1 MEDDINKAIATLEK
15 AVQFYINNNDDA
27 LECSSLYGSFT
38 MVKLATLRKKSIAP
52 AYNKGAYQYIT
63 LNDTKTIG
71 R

>member
-38 MVKLATLRKKSIAP
+38 MVKLALVQFSLLGKLKT
-52 AYNKGAYQYIT
+52 
-63 LNDTKTIG
+63 DTYGVPTGVEAK
-71 R
+71 RNAV

>member
-38 MVKLATLRKKSIAP
+38 MVKLALEQFSLLGKLKTD
-52 AYNKGAYQYIT
+52 AYGVPTGVEAKRNAV
-63 LNDTKTIG
+63 
-71 R
+71 